1 MPLLSDPKLV
11 PTILPLYFSRKK
23 TTDFQGP
30 KRARRDEQMRNGW
43 QFSLLN
49 DQQMSNEV
57 GVEHQPVFYKN
68 MRSAIFIG
76 SLDAFLAELHLS
88 KGKRK
93 KWYPSFV
100 YNRNFIPWLFF
111 QFCWNLEIKKLSTE
125 IHGKKTQS
133 TNERRLNMS
142 YYRPHLWYSPWVGNQ
157 R

>member
-11 PTILPLYFSRKK
+11 PTILPLYFLRKR

-30 KRARRDEQMRNGW
+30 KRARSDEQMRNGG

-57 GVEHQPVFYKN
+57 GAEHQPVFYKN
-68 MRSAIFIG
+68 MRSAIFIS

-93 KWYPSFV
+93 K
-100 YNRNFIPWLFF
+100 
-111 QFCWNLEIKKLSTE
+111 
-125 IHGKKTQS
+125 
-133 TNERRLNMS
+133 
-142 YYRPHLWYSPWVGNQ
+142 
-157 R
+157 